1 MSNKKKK
8 EIKEE
13 KENYLF
19 KTTTTITE
27 KEFSRFQHFYLNK
40 FKSSLIPKLVIIFLT
55 VLAAVLNALKGNWY
69 VVVLLGVFAIVYPLA
84 LSLTINHQIKKMY
97 HNSIKIQILE
107 ESLTFYKDY
116 FTSKSKH
123 TDLKVNYKDLYRI
136 CETKANVYLFISD
149 NQAFIINKKN
159 VKKLNDFLSFIKD
172 KSEYK
177 KYFR

>member
-8 EIKEE
+8 EIK
-13 KENYLF
+13 KETDNYLF

-55 VLAAVLNALKGNWY
+55 IGAAILNALKGNWY
-69 VVVLLGVFAIVYPLA
+69 VVILLGVFAIIYPLA
-84 LSLTINHQIKKMY
+84 FYLTINHQIKKMY
-97 HNSIKIQILE
+97 RNSLKIQVLE
-107 ESLTFYKDY
+107 ETLTFYEEY

-123 TDLKVNYKDLYRI
+123 TDLKVDYKDLYRI
-136 CETKANVYLFISD
+136 CETKTNVYLFISD
-149 NQAFIINKKN
+149 NQAFIISKEN
-159 VKKLNDFLSFIKD
+159 VKKLTEFLSFLKD
-172 KSEYK
+172 KGEYK

>member
-1 MSNKKKK
+1 MSNKNKKGT
-8 EIKEE
+8 KEE
-13 KENYLF
+13 NGNYLF

-69 VVVLLGVFAIVYPLA
+69 VVILLGVFAIVYPLT

-97 HNSIKIQILE
+97 HNSVKIQILE
-107 ESLTFYKDY
+107 ETLTFYEDY

-136 CETKANVYLFISD
+136 CETKNNVYIFISD
-149 NQAFIINKKN
+149 NQAFIINKEN
-159 VKKLNDFLSFIKD
+159 VKKLNEFLSFIKD
-172 KSEYK
+172 KGEYK